1 MAKILGFDFGQKRT
15 GVAIAIDSDI
25 QPLVTLDVQSIQEDV
40 LELVRKHQPE
50 ELVVGIPRNLDGED
64 TDQTRLA
71 RDFGQ
76 QLAKLTSLDVK
87 YQDEALSSERALER
101 IGSNTSISERK
112 KILDQVTAQIILE
125 DYLK

>member
-112 KILDQVTAQIILE
+112 KILDQVSAQIILE

>member
-1 MAKILGFDFGQKRT
+1 MTKILGFDFGQKRT

-25 QPLVTLDVQSIQEDV
+25 QPLVTLQAQSIQEDV
-40 LELVRKHQPE
+40 LELVRKHQPD

-76 QLAKLTSLDVK
+76 ELAKLTGLDVK

-101 IGSNTSISERK
+101 IGSNTTISERK
-112 KILDQVTAQIILE
+112 KILDQVSAQIILE